1 MRLTCN
7 KKAYKE
13 FQEECNKCS
22 MKTECVDNGKS
33 VFIGIIERSPVNVTI
48 NFGNTDIDGKADAE
62 LISKR
67 ITEVLKNE
75 ITTSLGRW

>member
-13 FQEECNKCS
+13 FQEECNKSS

-33 VFIGIIERSPVNVTI
+33 VFVGLIEPSPVNVTI
-48 NFGNTDIDGKADAE
+48 NFGNIDDTKINAE
-62 LISKR
+62 AISDR
-67 ITEVLKNE
+67 IAKVLRDKLSCS
-75 ITTSLGRW
+75 IGR

>member
-22 MKTECVDNGKS
+22 MKAECIDNSKS
-33 VFIGIIERSPVNVTI
+33 VFVGLIEPSPVNVTI
-48 NFGNTDIDGKADAE
+48 NFDNADAKIDAE
-62 LISKR
+62 AISDRVAK
-67 ITEVLKNE
+67 VLRDKLSNS
-75 ITTSLGRW
+75 IGRW